1 MYRRRARRL
10 CGGGAPSFVLN
21 ADGYDA
27 NIDLPLT
34 GAASDL
40 GWWNGQLLP
49 ISSILTCS
57 RTGTA
62 TYTNAAGVVSDVA
75 ANTLRYG
82 SAGLLVEESR
92 INVIRQSQAFS
103 HANWTKTNCTA
114 TDNTTVASD
123 GTTTAATITASA
135 GSGLN
140 PTFIDTSITTTNGIA
155 YTASIYAKAGTHSWL
170 QGSVNNQ
177 GTDFVN
183 FNLATGIATASG
195 GATATMTLV
204 SQGLYRCTYT
214 YTTAGTDRRC
224 IWQLAASATATR
236 QQTWSP
242 VGTETII
249 VWGAQLEAGA
259 FATSYIRTAGAA
271 VTRNADNISFVSS
284 TGQLLSRGTWA
295 ADWTTGPSPSSGVT
309 QNIVMMRVDANN
321 YSRLIVNGSAAVVA
335 QFRASSSD
343 VALLASPI
351 TAAVANTT
359 YKQAAAYDTND
370 FAQTMTASLDAG
382 QPNTDSSGTPAS
394 GSFTTFVGS
403 DNGSA
408 GFNNG
413 HIRRLTHWTDRR
425 ISNTGLAALV
435 V

>member
-1 MYRRRARRL
+1 VPRL
-10 CGGGAPSFVLN
+10 ASNGRPAE
-21 ADGYDA
+21 
-27 NIDLPLT
+27 IHLPLT
-34 GAASDL
+34 AAD
-40 GWWNGQLLP
+40 GMVWWNGQLKS
-49 ISSILTCS
+49 ISEVLTCS

-62 TYTNAAGVVSDVA
+62 TYTDAAGVVSDVA

-82 SAGLLVEESR
+82 TNGLLVEESR
-92 INVIRQSQAFS
+92 TNLITRSEDFSTTWSATGIQNPGILTNVG
-103 HANWTKTNCTA
+103 
-114 TDNTTVASD
+114 VAPD
-123 GTTTAATITASA
+123 GTTTADKLVP
-135 GSGLN
+135 SGV
-140 PTFIDTSITTTNGIA
+140 TTQHRVDFTSTTTNA
-155 YTASIYAKAGTHSWL
+155 THTYSIYVKADGYGFVWL
-170 QGSVNNQ
+170 RCGSTMSAV
-177 GTDFVN
+177 
-183 FNLATGIATASG
+183 FNLST
-195 GATATMTLV
+195 GATSSVTGTATSELAAN
-204 SQGLYRCTYT
+204 GF
-214 YTTAGTDRRC
+214 RRC
-224 IWQLAASATATR
+224 ILTGTADTNSVVR
-236 QQTWSP
+236 CNVLPSSSTADFAGDTTSGIQ
-242 VGTETII
+242 
-249 VWGAQLEAGA
+249 VWGAQVELGA
-259 FATSYIRTAGAA
+259 FATSYIRTAGSA
-271 VTRNADNISFVSS
+271 VTRNADNISFASS